1 MKKHYLKT
9 GLTAFFLYLLGVT
22 ILAGCTNK
30 SKPSTSE
37 GESAQWIARLDEAP
51 QPKDIGNDSAI
62 AVYLKYNQTV
72 SGYEVTAKWWPFEK
86 MVETGAVVIN
96 FHNLKSGKDYY
107 YFAEKYHS
115 FDTDKISFAKGFKGH
130 NNGDIHYFDY
140 TSPDTIDAFKDRNGN
155 SPLGYY
161 TPFQFLDIDF
171 DGNDELLIS
180 DWYQGQAGNEY
191 EVFKMA
197 GDSLKKLDYIP
208 LDRLTNV
215 DMIDMKKKV
224 IAHVSF
230 SGADDTAIFLFS
242 NKKRE
247 KKITSIP
254 RFYSN
259 TANSFDFEKY
269 NSELGAPFTLDSI
282 IEDCTTDGR
291 EHYVKYVVNNSAI
304 RY

>member
-1 MKKHYLKT
+1 MKKHYLNT
-9 GLTAFFLYLLGVT
+9 RLTAFLLYLLCVT
-22 ILAGCTNK
+22 ILAGCGSRHTQDV
-30 SKPSTSE
+30 SKEEST
-37 GESAQWIARLDEAP
+37 QWIARLDETP
-51 QPKDIGNDSAI
+51 LQKDIGSDSTI
-62 AVYLKYNQTV
+62 AVYFKYNQTV

-86 MVETGAVVIN
+86 MSETGAVVIN

-107 YFAEKYHS
+107 HFAEKYHS

-140 TSPDTIDAFKDRNGN
+140 TSPDTIDAFKETNGN

-191 EVFKMA
+191 EVFKMT
-197 GDSLKKLDYIP
+197 GDGLEKLDYIS
-208 LDRLTNV
+208 LDRLSNM
-215 DMIDMKKKV
+215 DMIDMKKKI

-230 SGADDTAIFLFS
+230 SGADDTAIFFFS

-254 RFYSN
+254 RFCSN
-259 TANSFDFEKY
+259 TANNFDFEKY
-269 NSELGAPFTLDSI
+269 NRELGAPFTLDSI
-282 IEDCTTDGR
+282 IEDCTIDGR